1 MGRLKIEITKYL
13 KSYKKKGLLQA
24 NNNKLMID
32 KINNTNLSFFNYKNA
47 LIS

>member
-13 KSYKKKGLLQA
+13 KSYKKKGLFHA
-24 NNNKLMID
+24 NNNKLID